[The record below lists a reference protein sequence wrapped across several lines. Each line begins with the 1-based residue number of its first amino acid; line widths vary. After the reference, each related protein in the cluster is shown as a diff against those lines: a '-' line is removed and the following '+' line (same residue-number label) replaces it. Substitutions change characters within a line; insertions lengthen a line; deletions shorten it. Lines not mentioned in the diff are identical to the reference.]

1 LGTTVDEIDRT
12 YDTEVRIRPTR
23 VRLTDTSA

>member
-1 LGTTVDEIDRT
+1 LGMIVDEIDRT
-12 YDTEVRIRPTR
+12 YNAAIRIRPTR